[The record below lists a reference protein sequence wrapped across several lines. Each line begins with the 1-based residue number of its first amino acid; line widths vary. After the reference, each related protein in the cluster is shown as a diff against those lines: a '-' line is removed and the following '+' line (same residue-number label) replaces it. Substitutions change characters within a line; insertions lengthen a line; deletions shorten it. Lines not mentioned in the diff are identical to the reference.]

1 MRRVLAALAVWAI
14 AAPALA
20 QEASVGSLG
29 VELISRSDAEGV
41 FEIIPSEQ
49 VIAVMHARSGLTCRL
64 SRTNTNRLIV
74 FPQAARGED
83 VACDSTDGR
92 EHVTVYATRYS
103 FATSLEEQVTGASSA
118 LRRNFPNASALSGP
132 ASAAAAG
139 GLPPSVSARFSYANA
154 QGQTMFWRT
163 TIAMVGDW
171 VVKVRYQTLA
181 PDAAARQSAE
191 RTADA
196 IWRGVMGELMTNRAR

>member
-29 VELISRSDAEGV
+29 IELIARSDAEGV
-41 FEIIPSEQ
+41 FEMIPSEQ
-49 VIAVMHARSGLTCRL
+49 VIAVMHARSGLVCRL
-64 SRTNTNRLIV
+64 SRANTNRLIL

-92 EHVTVYATRYS
+92 ERVTVYATRYS
-103 FATSLEEQVTGASSA
+103 FATSLEEQITGASAA
-118 LRRNFPNASALSGP
+118 LRRSFPNASALPGP
-132 ASAAAAG
+132 ASMAAAG
-139 GLPPSVSARFSYANA
+139 GLPPSVAARFGYANA
-154 QGQTMFWRT
+154 GGEPMFWRT

-171 VVKVRYQTLA
+171 VIKVRYQTVA

-191 RTADA
+191 RAA
-196 IWRGVMGELMTNRAR
+196 EAVWRGVMGELMTNRAR